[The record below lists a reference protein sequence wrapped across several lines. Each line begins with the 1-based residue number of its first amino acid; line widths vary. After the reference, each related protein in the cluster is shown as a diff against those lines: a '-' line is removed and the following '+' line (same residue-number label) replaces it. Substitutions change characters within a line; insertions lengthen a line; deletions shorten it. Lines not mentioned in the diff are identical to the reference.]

1 MDKSS
6 RDRLLPSLVHCSLTT
21 NDDKTPMG
29 IIAHLKLKRN
39 CKRSL
44 DNDGEDLVD
53 FVVFL
58 DEIFT
63 IPNYRKGGVAA
74 LLLHHVVSLEK
85 YNTCKFVDL
94 LVDATNKEAR
104 SWYERLGFYLLSSD
118 NAGDSASDRQDVFS
132 SVSCEQEHLRAV
144 RMELQETLQEKL
156 TNRLRTDQLASTE
169 FETFASGQIGR
180 IGALVLLK
188 SMNEERGLQGKPAHP
203 FKKNAELTMCFL
215 VKPRQTL

>member
-6 RDRLLPSLVHCSLTT
+6 RDQLLPSLVHCSLTT

-63 IPNYRKGGVAA
+63 MPNYRMGGVAA

-104 SWYERLGFYLLSSD
+104 SWYERLGFYLLPSD

-144 RMELQETLQEKL
+144 RTELHGKL
-156 TNRLRTDQLASTE
+156 STRLHTDQLASTE
-169 FETFASGQIGR
+169 FETFAPGQIGR

-188 SMNEERGLQGKPAHP
+188 SMNGERVLQGKPAHP